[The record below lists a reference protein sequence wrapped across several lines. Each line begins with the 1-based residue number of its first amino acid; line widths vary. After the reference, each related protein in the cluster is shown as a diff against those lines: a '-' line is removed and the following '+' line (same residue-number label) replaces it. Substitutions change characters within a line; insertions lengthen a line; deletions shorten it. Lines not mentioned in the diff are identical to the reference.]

1 MNIIISLWRSR
12 FNIPRRTFW
21 FIIQHFILGFSLFKI
36 SVQQQENDMNLI
48 GLNRSHGLEKLNSV
62 LKELFNKQYD
72 ERDGMFSEHLVLLAS
87 ISVSVS
93 DVDIRN
99 ILEIGTYDGRTA
111 RILSKLFPKAHILT
125 IDLPSTNEK
134 FENSYNRRSEL
145 NTFLT
150 KRNKNLIE
158 ASNVEFKEMNS
169 LELSKCEENFDLI
182 WIDGAHGYPIIA
194 MDLINSFR
202 IANNNGYVLIDDIF
216 KTGSESDNMYKSIG
230 GYEALKSLLDAK
242 LISSFMLFPKRLG
255 GIFNYPGG
263 KKYVGLFRKN
273 L

>member
-1 MNIIISLWRSR
+1 MNIIIRLWRSR

-21 FIIQHFILGFSLFKI
+21 FIIHHFIIGFSLFKVT
-36 SVQQQENDMNLI
+36 VQRQENDMNLI
-48 GLNRSHGLEKLNSV
+48 GLNRRHGLEKLNSV

-87 ISVSVS
+87 ISVS
-93 DVDIRN
+93 DVVIRN

-125 IDLPSTNEK
+125 IDLPSTDEK
-134 FENSYNRRSEL
+134 FESSYNRRGAL
-145 NTFLT
+145 DTFVT
-150 KRNKNLIE
+150 KRNKNFTE

-169 LELSKCEENFDLI
+169 LELSKCEETFDLI
-182 WIDGAHGYPIIA
+182 WIDGAHGYPVIA

-202 IANNNGYVLIDDIF
+202 LANNNGYVLIDDIY

-230 GYEALKSLLDAK
+230 GYEALKSLVDAK